1 MNVQEDLICPR
12 CGKTLSWSCH
22 KETGTAFCEAY
33 SSWVYPVVFERER
46 DEARAER
53 DKLSAELAAERAEVE
68 RLRAEVERLR
78 AEVERRRDV
87 YDLVGAVE
95 HSAGQLAAHEDR
107 GAWEERAA
115 VVAYLHAEAW
125 RMYEAG
131 QDSPA
136 WFVLCNRAE
145 AIENSEHRR
154 EEKP

>member
-1 MNVQEDLICPR
+1 MNDPL
-12 CGKTLSWSCH
+12 TY
-22 KETGTAFCEAY
+22 AFA
-33 SSWVYPVVFERER
+33 SLKR
-46 DEARAER
+46 
-53 DKLSAELAAERAEVE
+53 AAENGYPWSVSPYEAAA
-68 RLRAEVERLR
+68 LIAEVERLR

-131 QDSPA
+131 QDRPA